1 MKHELQ
7 AVTYRDRL
15 IISLRYVGAVGIMG
29 VLLTLFFL
37 LMQEYGILERW
48 PWAFLFLMCTKVA
61 IDAYR
66 ARGPDHSGFVEV
78 TSTGL
83 THCLNGHLE
92 VIDFATVTKVVC
104 FNILGNKV
112 ILLKTDS
119 DWKEIVY
126 SAYSNDLIHEFR
138 RVLGP
143 RLKEGF
149 FEWVK
154 ALYDK

>member
-7 AVTYRDRL
+7 AVTYRNRL
-15 IISLRYVGAVGIMG
+15 MISLRYVGAVGIMG
-29 VLLTLFFL
+29 VLVTLVL
-37 LMQEYGILERW
+37 LVRGPGILERW
-48 PWAFLFLMCTKVA
+48 PWVFLLLICTSVA
-61 IDAYR
+61 IEAYR

-78 TSTGL
+78 TSTAL

-92 VIDFATVTKVVC
+92 VINFATATKVIC
-104 FNILGNKV
+104 FGILGNK
-112 ILLKTDS
+112 IIILKTGS

-143 RLKEGF
+143 RLKEGL

-154 ALYDK
+154 TWYDR